1 MLYFILQSILGAASK
16 TRLLTQRVFHRQAE
30 FAVDPLKKAHPTHAK
45 PQIARSFLVKQPFF
59 SANRAFSALYFPAS
73 RL

>member
-1 MLYFILQSILGAASK
+1 MLYFILQLIRGGARKMQPLPPQGLVTQPDSAGEAHK
-16 TRLLTQRVFHRQAE
+16 TGE
-30 FAVDPLKKAHPTHAK
+30 SFACR